1 MLLHKSSTLH
11 SDRLLPA
18 YPGPYKVLE
27 QRKNDV
33 ICKDLINGAVNP
45 YPVDRLKIFHGS
57 DDDAYKM
64 AMLDADQFVV
74 DRILAY
80 RGDPEQRT
88 SMEFEVRFADGTEKW
103 ITWNKDL
110 DTTVQY
116 EDYLRSRPELSPLI
130 YSQKEA
136 ASRKVQLNRQ
146 PITEVKPGDTVYV
159 DIRCYSAEWYKGL
172 GLTDAEHNT
181 YVVIYRYTKWSNA
194 QHTKLQVTC
203 DILDEQH
210 TVNHDFVIRYGSRKE
225 FLPYMTLID
234 RAFVIRFPQ
243 ILQEDRRE
251 RLLRTY
257 RSDVVYLGG
266 DF

>member
-1 MLLHKSSTLH
+1 MGTLN
-11 SDRLLPA
+11 SALRWS
-18 YPGPYKVLE
+18 
-27 QRKNDV
+27 
-33 ICKDLINGAVNP
+33 
-45 YPVDRLKIFHGS
+45 LK
-57 DDDAYKM
+57 
-64 AMLDADQFVV
+64 FV
-74 DRILAY
+74 
-80 RGDPEQRT
+80 
-88 SMEFEVRFADGTEKW
+88 FADGTEKW

-194 QHTKLQVTC
+194 QHTKLQAIC
-203 DILDEQH
+203 DILDELH